1 LSANSFGQEIVIKG
15 KITDID
21 NRDIQNASVSILDE
35 NEDSF
40 IRLQMKMASM
50 LYGFKKS
57 EQVKM
62 TLVITCLGYSKTSKL
77 ITAVSQM
84 QNFVLEKK

>member
-50 LYGFKKS
+50 LYGFK
-57 EQVKM
+57 VR
-62 TLVITCLGYSKTSKL
+62 TG
-77 ITAVSQM
+77 
-84 QNFVLEKK
+84 